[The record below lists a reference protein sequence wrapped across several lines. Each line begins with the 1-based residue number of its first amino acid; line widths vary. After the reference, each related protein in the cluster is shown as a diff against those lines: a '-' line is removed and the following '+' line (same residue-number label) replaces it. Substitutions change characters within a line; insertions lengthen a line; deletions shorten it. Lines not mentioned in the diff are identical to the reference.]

1 MAEETSIDHGA
12 YIGISSFGF
21 GGSNAHV
28 IIKGVEEQVRKTPE
42 DLPIPFDKNRAQALS
57 AYYRLDQDRQN
68 EPAAGGKTQY
78 QEQRLD
84 IRGLVEQAFSEVTNI
99 REIDPALELTDQG
112 LDLLGATQ
120 FVTTLQEGLGIELDI
135 DLLFDY
141 PLVDQLIAFLEKK
154 AAAKSTDF

>member
-1 MAEETSIDHGA
+1 M
-12 YIGISSFGF
+12 
-21 GGSNAHV
+21 
-28 IIKGVEEQVRKTPE
+28 
-42 DLPIPFDKNRAQALS
+42 
-57 AYYRLDQDRQN
+57 
-68 EPAAGGKTQY
+68 
-78 QEQRLD
+78 
-84 IRGLVEQAFSEVTNI
+84 EQAFSEVTNI